1 MVIQTFLTNKDY
13 CVLVQLLPKLTVH
26 HAEDLLWF
34 WERGTNLPRDRREAI
49 TMVTLALVLG
59 LGAAGVGTGVASWV
73 SSKQQSAQFTQLSLT
88 VDKDIQELQKGLK
101 IFKRFLGLLV

>member
-13 CVLVQLLPKLTVH
+13 CVLVQLLPKLTMH

-34 WERGTNLPRDRREAI
+34 WERGTNLPRDRREPI

-59 LGAAGVGTGVASWV
+59 LGAAGVGTGIASCKIMK
-73 SSKQQSAQFTQLSLT
+73 KQL
-88 VDKDIQELQKGLK
+88 
-101 IFKRFLGLLV
+101 